1 MFDSHCH
8 LTDIENPEEVL
19 RQTTAA
25 GVTGILCCGY
35 HSASLAR
42 VVDFRRRF
50 PNLPVAMGLHPWFA
64 HEKIEPIL
72 ELIER
77 ERPTAI
83 GECGL
88 EGVPR
93 PNLPDF
99 EHQVRV
105 FEAQLDAASRLGL
118 SVTVHSRKAVNRVVD
133 IALAFPKV
141 HGALH
146 AYGGSVEQVSKLLD
160 RGWMI
165 GIGGSITRESA
176 SRLRKLAR
184 QVPLPSLLLE
194 TDAPA
199 VGVQGILPPNVRPYH
214 LRYVAECV
222 ANLRGISVDELGQ
235 VSEENAHRLFG
246 IKVVSFDEEQRTER
260 GAK

>member
-35 HSASLAR
+35 HSASLAL

-64 HEKIEPIL
+64 NEKLEPIL
-72 ELIER
+72 ELIEQ

-88 EGVPR
+88 EGVAR
-93 PNLPDF
+93 ANLPDF
-99 EHQVRV
+99 ERQVRV

-141 HGALH
+141 RGALH
-146 AYGGSVEQVSKLLD
+146 AYSGSFEQVSKLLE

-176 SRLRKLAR
+176 SRLRKLAC
-184 QVPLPSLLLE
+184 QIPLPSILLE

-214 LRYVAECV
+214 LRYVAVCV

-235 VSEENAHRLFG
+235 VSADNARRLFG
-246 IKVVSFDEEQRTER
+246 ITGGSFDAEPGTER
-260 GAK
+260 DAK